1 MCGIGGYWTPKES
14 INLEV
19 AYRMLETLKERGPDY
34 SDLWK
39 NEEKGLVILHSR
51 LSVVDKS
58 NKGNQPM
65 SSYNKRFIITFN
77 GEIYNHMELRKD
89 IERQEAF
96 SHWRSNS
103 DTETLLEAISLWGL
117 EKATKKLVG
126 MFAFA
131 IIDREN
137 NKLYLVRDR
146 LGEKP
151 LFYYKNTNTIVF
163 GSEIRTIEKH
173 PFINKEIDKKSLNE
187 YFNYG
192 YINSEETIYKYIK
205 KVKPG
210 AIITF
215 DYNNEFN
222 LENKI
227 YWSLSEIYKS
237 NYGLYKEDQN
247 EALNDLEKLLVTS
260 IKGQMRAD
268 VPIGAFLSGGIDS
281 SCVASIMQ
289 RISSQ
294 KINTFTLGFN
304 EKSFDESEKARKI
317 SKHLGTNHFE
327 LKVNINDVKNLV
339 PKISTMFDGPFGDMS
354 QVPTYIISAFAR
366 EHVTVALSGDGGD
379 ELFGG
384 YNRYGRV
391 ANIYK
396 LLKILPSQVSTILHL
411 IKNTNFIRKYNS
423 STSKFAKLKNL
434 LDSKSSLEFYSE
446 YTRLFHDDS
455 LLKDQYKIKQ
465 INKFEEIENLG
476 INNIIDLA
484 MFYDT
489 TNYLPEDILT
499 KVDRMAM
506 RSSLETRIPLL
517 DHRIVEYCW
526 SLPQKF
532 KGNGSNQKKLLTQLA
547 YKYIPEDLLKGKK
560 KGFNMPVGEWIRGPL
575 KEWAGDLLSQSKI
588 DQDGILIYKGIN
600 NLWEEHITGKKDWSY
615 KLWSILALQSWLHRQ

>member
-1 MCGIGGYWTPKES
+1 
-14 INLEV
+14 
-19 AYRMLETLKERGPDY
+19 
-34 SDLWK
+34 
-39 NEEKGLVILHSR
+39 
-51 LSVVDKS
+51 
-58 NKGNQPM
+58 
-65 SSYNKRFIITFN
+65 
-77 GEIYNHMELRKD
+77 
-89 IERQEAF
+89 
-96 SHWRSNS
+96 
-103 DTETLLEAISLWGL
+103 
-117 EKATKKLVG
+117 
-126 MFAFA
+126 
-131 IIDREN
+131 
-137 NKLYLVRDR
+137 
-146 LGEKP
+146 
-151 LFYYKNTNTIVF
+151 
-163 GSEIRTIEKH
+163 
-173 PFINKEIDKKSLNE
+173 
-187 YFNYG
+187 
-192 YINSEETIYKYIK
+192 
-205 KVKPG
+205 
-210 AIITF
+210 
-215 DYNNEFN
+215 
-222 LENKI
+222 
-227 YWSLSEIYKS
+227 
-237 NYGLYKEDQN
+237 
-247 EALNDLEKLLVTS
+247 
-260 IKGQMRAD
+260 
-268 VPIGAFLSGGIDS
+268 
-281 SCVASIMQ
+281 
-289 RISSQ
+289 
-294 KINTFTLGFN
+294 
-304 EKSFDESEKARKI
+304 
-317 SKHLGTNHFE
+317 
-327 LKVNINDVKNLV
+327 V

-600 NLWEEHITGKKDWSY
+600 NLWEEHIT
-615 KLWSILALQSWLHRQ
+615 